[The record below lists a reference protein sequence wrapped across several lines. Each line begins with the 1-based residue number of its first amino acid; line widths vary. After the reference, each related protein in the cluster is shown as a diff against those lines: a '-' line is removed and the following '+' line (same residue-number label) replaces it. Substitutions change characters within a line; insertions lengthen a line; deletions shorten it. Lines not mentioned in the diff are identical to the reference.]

1 MGQEPESDKN
11 ASGIAHAPKRKWGY
25 DSVQVDAFLERA
37 HKLYEGEG
45 IQLTQND
52 IQKVSFDLVKGGYV
66 IAQVDAALARLE
78 RAVVDK
84 QTTWEISQHGRV
96 AWKGQ
101 TEALFRELNDHA
113 QREEGERFKPGE
125 PKKPSYD
132 RKQVDRIIDQ
142 CLMKAADSLDITKM
156 GDDDAKKLA
165 DLNSRTVANVIF
177 TQRKGKR
184 GYDERQVDY
193 YLASCVQL
201 LTRLESYDRVAD
213 FVGDP
218 ASAATAG
225 DDASETELLTPVYAA
240 PVSVDSQVIAESQ
253 SAIHSNESFDFL
265 NKEEHAIF
273 KAPAASPVTTPVAPQ
288 GTQSAPLPAVGMAG
302 GNAASQPAAAQ
313 PAVAQPAKTSIFAP
327 GGISAP
333 TASAAAVES
342 TVGTETEPFN
352 PVADAPAGFAPA
364 TGAAAVPPVAAPS
377 AAPVQ
382 PTSVPTAS
390 PSAASSLAALAQ
402 QTISSVS
409 GTSGT
414 SGVSGNTVSGV
425 APQVPDLSA
434 PSVPQLNT
442 GSLNLGTAVPSPQS
456 ASAAVPASTPSAAT
470 STPVAPYTIPA
481 STVTPAPSFAP
492 TASTTPAPAVTT
504 PAASSLPSFAP
515 AVPTTAIPSTT
526 PALGADGDKDAKK
539 PAAKPLFPSTSGDPN
554 LDIPDL
560 SFPSFD

>member
-333 TASAAAVES
+333 TASAAGRRIHSGHRDRTVQSGGRRSCRLRACHWRRRGSAGGGALCS
-342 TVGTETEPFN
+342 TGSAHVRADGL
-352 PVADAPAGFAPA
+352 PVCGIISCSA
-364 TGAAAVPPVAAPS
+364 GAADHFERLRHFGHVRRFRQHRERRRS
-377 AAPVQ
+377 A
-382 PTSVPTAS
+382 
-390 PSAASSLAALAQ
+390 
-402 QTISSVS
+402 
-409 GTSGT
+409 
-414 SGVSGNTVSGV
+414 
-425 APQVPDLSA
+425 
-434 PSVPQLNT
+434 
-442 GSLNLGTAVPSPQS
+442 
-456 ASAAVPASTPSAAT
+456 
-470 STPVAPYTIPA
+470 
-481 STVTPAPSFAP
+481 
-492 TASTTPAPAVTT
+492 
-504 PAASSLPSFAP
+504 
-515 AVPTTAIPSTT
+515 
-526 PALGADGDKDAKK
+526 GA
-539 PAAKPLFPSTSGDPN
+539 
-554 LDIPDL
+554 
-560 SFPSFD
+560 